1 MQQPVASRIINV
13 YDVALRHIVQPLLL
27 VDMLLSVT
35 GLSDFLFLVVLV
47 PIPLPCGVALIY
59 CCLCR
64 FQGLF
69 SVFIELH
76 QIQVHVVIHEY
87 IYHSSNMYSELHIV
101 VFLECSI

>member
-47 PIPLPCGVALIY
+47 PIPLW
-59 CCLCR
+59 CC
-64 FQGLF
+64 
-69 SVFIELH
+69 SH
-76 QIQVHVVIHEY
+76 
-87 IYHSSNMYSELHIV
+87 
-101 VFLECSI
+101 